1 MPSLKLSVPHK
12 LGAEEAKKRIARLVT
27 DLKKHAA
34 GMISD
39 VQESWNGEH
48 ATFSF
53 KAMGFTISGT
63 LDVAADKVDI
73 EIVFPFAA
81 LPFKGKVENE
91 ITTRARAL
99 LA

>member
-1 MPSLKLSVPHK
+1 MPSLKLSIPHS
-12 LGAEEAKKRIARLVT
+12 LGADEAKKRISHLVT
-27 DLKKHAA
+27 DAKKHAG

-39 VQESWNGEH
+39 VEESWNGQH

-53 KAMGFTISGT
+53 KAMGFSVSGT
-63 LDVAADKVDI
+63 LEVAPDKVDI

-81 LPFKGKVENE
+81 LPFKGKVVSE

>member
-1 MPSLKLSVPHK
+1 MPSLKLSIPHK
-12 LGAEEAKKRIARLVT
+12 LGVDEARKRISHLVT
-27 DLKKHAA
+27 DTKKHAA

-39 VQESWNGEH
+39 VQESWEGQH

-53 KAMGFTISGT
+53 KVMGFTVSGN
-63 LDVAADKVDI
+63 LEVAADKVDI

-81 LPFKGKVENE
+81 LPFKGKVESE
-91 ITTRARAL
+91 ITTRARDL